1 MSDVIPLM
9 IGTAGHVDHGK
20 TTLLQSLVGEAPH
33 ADRLPEERER
43 GLTIDI
49 GYAELPLG
57 DGRVVGVVDVP
68 GHEKFVRNMVAAASG
83 IDVILLVVAAD
94 DGVMPQTREHLQI
107 ADLLGA
113 SAGLVALTKV
123 DLVDDDLADAAEE
136 EVRELI
142 EGTFL
147 EDSPVIHVSATTGQG
162 IDELRAALVAQLEH
176 ARPKADRGIFR
187 VPVQRSFMLEGHG
200 TVITGV
206 PLAGRVRI
214 GDTLEVVPGRKKCRV
229 RAIQAYHRDVDEGRA
244 GHRTALKLS
253 DVSWREVRRGDVVA
267 EPGFLREHH
276 LVEARLKFA
285 PTRARKLVSNFPVR
299 FHTGT
304 SDVVGRVFLLDARSL
319 SPGEEGL
326 VQFRLD
332 RPVATAPGDRF
343 VLRTPSPQITLGG
356 GRVIGFSKSKLSA
369 GKSRAVK
376 LVRAREE
383 GLDDLRAAVLF
394 HTRTS
399 GLRRT
404 SMKGLA
410 IETLR
415 RPEEI
420 QPVLAELVEE
430 GLLVPC
436 GESFLNSEEIVY
448 GRRKLKELLEK
459 FHRTEPLRPAAGRAW
474 ARERLKLTD
483 AVLAAI
489 LDHETGVETVSGGR
503 LRIAGYQPAL
513 SAGQREKLQ
522 RLEAVLLEER
532 YTPPREAELPDLI
545 GALVEETGKLVDLL
559 IEEGKLV
566 RIGGGV
572 VLHAEAVAEARRAVA
587 EHIQKAGALAPS
599 DLKQLLGMSRKYSIP
614 LLEWL
619 DAARFTVRKGDT
631 RILA

>member
-1 MSDVIPLM
+1 MDDVIPLM

-20 TTLLQSLVGEAPH
+20 TTLLSKLVGEAPH

-57 DGRVVGVVDVP
+57 DGRMIGVVDVP

-83 IDVILLVVAAD
+83 IDIILLVVAAD
-94 DGVMPQTREHLQI
+94 DGVMPQTREHLEI

-123 DLVDDDLADAAEE
+123 DLVDEELAEAAEE

-147 EDSPVIHVSATTGQG
+147 EDSPILHVSGTTGQG
-162 IDELRAALVAQLEH
+162 VDELRVALIAEMEH
-176 ARPKADRGIFR
+176 ARPKADKGIFR
-187 VPVQRSFMLEGHG
+187 LPVQRSFMLEGHG

-206 PLAGRVRI
+206 PLAGRVAI
-214 GDTLEVVPGRKKCRV
+214 GDILEVVPGRKKCRV
-229 RAIQAYHRDVDEGRA
+229 RAIQAYHRDVEEGRA

-267 EPGFLREHH
+267 EPRFLREHN
-276 LVEARLKFA
+276 LIEARLKFL

-304 SDVVGRVFLLDARSL
+304 SDVVGRVFLLDALSL

-343 VLRTPSPQITLGG
+343 VLRTPSPQMTLGG
-356 GRVIGFSKSKLSA
+356 GRVIGFSKAKLSA

-376 LVRAREE
+376 LVRAREK

-394 HTRTS
+394 RTRAA

-404 SMKGLA
+404 SVTDLA

-420 QPVLAELVEE
+420 KPVLAALVQD
-430 GLLVPC
+430 GLLFAT
-436 GESFLNSEEIVY
+436 GERYLHSEELAY
-448 GRRKLKELLEK
+448 GRRKLLELLQR
-459 FHRTEPLRPAAGRAW
+459 FHRKEPLRPAAGRAW
-474 ARERLKLTD
+474 AREQLKLSDPVLD
-483 AVLAAI
+483 AVLDGEA
-489 LDHETGVETVSGGR
+489 GVEAVSGGR
-503 LRIAGYQPAL
+503 LRISGYEPVL
-513 SAGQREKLQ
+513 SAGQRDRVERLEKL
-522 RLEAVLLEER
+522 LLEDR
-532 YTPPREAELPDLI
+532 YTPPRESELPELI
-545 GALVEETGKLVDLL
+545 GAFPEEAGRLVDILIENGKL
-559 IEEGKLV
+559 I
-566 RIGGGV
+566 RIGSGV
-572 VLHAEAVAEARRAVA
+572 VLHTEAVAEARGVVA
-587 EHIQKAGALAPS
+587 SHIRSTGALAPS

-619 DAARFTVRKGDT
+619 DAARFTVRKGDS

>member
-1 MSDVIPLM
+1 MGEVIPLM

-20 TTLLQSLVGEAPH
+20 TTLLSRLVGEAPH

-57 DGRVVGVVDVP
+57 DGRMIGVVDVP

-83 IDVILLVVAAD
+83 IDIILLVVAAD
-94 DGVMPQTREHLQI
+94 DGVMPQTREHLEI

-123 DLVDDDLADAAEE
+123 DLVEPDLAEMAEE
-136 EVRELI
+136 EIRELI
-142 EGTFL
+142 AGTFL
-147 EDSPVIHVSATTGQG
+147 EKAPIIHVSGTTGQG
-162 IDELRAALVAQLEH
+162 IDELRAALIAEMEH
-176 ARPKADRGIFR
+176 ARPKADEGVFR

-206 PLAGRVRI
+206 PLAGRVAI
-214 GDTLEVVPGRKKCRV
+214 GDILEVVPGRKKCRV
-229 RAIQAYHRDVDEGRA
+229 RAIQAYHREVEEGRA

-276 LVEARLKFA
+276 LVEARLKFQ
-285 PTRARKLVSNFPVR
+285 PTSPRKLVSNFPVR

-343 VLRTPSPQITLGG
+343 VVRTPSPQITLGG

-376 LVRAREE
+376 LVQARER
-383 GLDDLRAAVLF
+383 GLDDLREAVLF
-394 HTRTS
+394 HTRAA
-399 GLRRT
+399 GLHRT
-404 SMKGLA
+404 SVTDLV

-420 QPVLAELVEE
+420 KPILAELVGD
-430 GLLVPC
+430 GLLLLT
-436 GESFLNSEEIVY
+436 GERYLHSEELAY
-448 GRRKLKELLEK
+448 GRRKLRELLER
-459 FHRTEPLRPAAGRAW
+459 FHKKEPLRPAAGRAW
-474 ARERLKLTD
+474 AREQLKLSD
-483 AVLAAI
+483 PVLDAI
-489 LDHETGVETVSGGR
+489 LAGEPGVEAVAGGR
-503 LRIAGYQPAL
+503 VRLTGYEPAL
-513 SAGQREKLQ
+513 SAGQRERAE
-522 RLEAVLLEER
+522 RLESLLLENR
-532 YTPPREAELPDLI
+532 FTPPRESELPDLI
-545 GALVEETGKLVDLL
+545 GAFPDEAGRLVDLL
-559 IEEGKLV
+559 IDDGKLI
-566 RIGGGV
+566 RIGSGV
-572 VLHAEAVAEARRAVA
+572 VLHVEAVEEARRVVTS
-587 EHIQKAGALAPS
+587 HIQSTGALAPS

-614 LLEWL
+614 LLEWF
-619 DAARFTVRKGDT
+619 DAMRFTIRKGDS

>member
-1 MSDVIPLM
+1 MDEVIPLM

-20 TTLLQSLVGEAPH
+20 TTLLTRLVGDAPH

-57 DGRVVGVVDVP
+57 DGRMVGVVDVP

-94 DGVMPQTREHLQI
+94 DGVMPQTREHLEI

-113 SAGLVALTKV
+113 SAGLVALSKV

-147 EDSPVIHVSATTGQG
+147 ENSPVIHVSGTTGQG
-162 IDELRAALVAQLEH
+162 IDELRAALLKELDR
-176 ARPKADRGIFR
+176 ARPKADEGIFR

-206 PLAGRVRI
+206 PLAGRVGL
-214 GDTLEVVPGRKKCRV
+214 GDTLEVVPGRRKCRV
-229 RAIQAYHRDVDEGRA
+229 RAIQAYHREVTEGRA

-267 EPGFLREHH
+267 EPGFLREHN
-276 LVEARLKFA
+276 LLEARLKFL
-285 PTRARKLVSNFPVR
+285 PTRARKLTSNFPVR

-304 SDVVGRVFLLDARSL
+304 SDVVGRVFLLDAREL

-343 VLRTPSPQITLGG
+343 VLRTPSPQMTLGG
-356 GRVIGFSKSKLSA
+356 GRVIGFSKRKLSA

-376 LVRAREE
+376 LVGAREK

-394 HTRTS
+394 HARAV

-404 SMKGLA
+404 SLGGLA

-420 QPVLAELVEE
+420 KPVLATLVEE

-436 GESFLNSEEIVY
+436 GERFLHAEELSY
-448 GRRKLKELLEK
+448 GRRKLRELLDR
-459 FHRTEPLRPAAGRAW
+459 FHKKDPLRPAAGRAW
-474 ARERLKLTD
+474 AREQLKLSD
-483 AVLAAI
+483 AVLQTV
-489 LDHETGVETVSGGR
+489 LDGESGVESVPGGR
-503 LRIAGYQPAL
+503 LRITGYQPAL
-513 SAGQREKLQ
+513 SPSQQERVE
-522 RLEAVLLEER
+522 RLEALLLEDR
-532 YTPPREAELPDLI
+532 YTPPRESDLAGLI
-545 GALVEETGKLVDLL
+545 GTDASEAGKLVDLL
-559 IEEGKLV
+559 IEQGKLV
-566 RIGGGV
+566 RIGSDV
-572 VLHAEAVAEARRAVA
+572 VLHSDALEEARSAVTA
-587 EHIQKAGALAPS
+587 HIQKTGALAPS

-619 DAARFTVRKGDT
+619 DAARFTVRKGDS